1 MSERQLE
8 LALVEPNVANEDPS
22 EASGGVVG
30 GGLPGGVP
38 GEVGGG
44 LPGGVP
50 GEAAPAELSVPAT
63 ADFVSPGLR
72 AELRRQRHRRRS
84 ARLRTQEAGI
94 EIEEEAGNQ

>member
-1 MSERQLE
+1 
-8 LALVEPNVANEDPS
+8 
-22 EASGGVVG
+22 
-30 GGLPGGVP
+30 
-38 GEVGGG
+38 
-44 LPGGVP
+44 
-50 GEAAPAELSVPAT
+50 PAELSVPAT